1 MTVNRPALRY
11 FGGKFRL
18 APWII
23 GFFPEHLTYVEP
35 FGGGGSVLLCKEP
48 SYNEVYNDL
57 DSELVNFFRV
67 LRERTEEFIQAVQL
81 TPYSREEQHLAFD
94 PTDGVDDFER
104 ARRLYVRSWQSHG
117 GGRTQWRT
125 GWRYEKRDKR
135 GTRVIDDWNKV
146 KHLEAVVNRLKNVQI
161 ENDDATR
168 VIKRFDTPQTLF
180 YLDPPYLPSTRSI
193 RWRKKAYAVEMTEEE
208 HVAFIETIKNVQGM
222 VVISGKPSKLYEE
235 MLAGWSKSQ
244 RVARTDFQSS
254 TTEVLWLSP
263 NAENN
268 HHQMRLKL

>member
-1 MTVNRPALRY
+1 
-11 FGGKFRL
+11 
-18 APWII
+18 
-23 GFFPEHLTYVEP
+23 
-35 FGGGGSVLLCKEP
+35 
-48 SYNEVYNDL
+48 
-57 DSELVNFFRV
+57 
-67 LRERTEEFIQAVQL
+67 
-81 TPYSREEQHLAFD
+81 
-94 PTDGVDDFER
+94 
-104 ARRLYVRSWQSHG
+104 
-117 GGRTQWRT
+117 
-125 GWRYEKRDKR
+125 
-135 GTRVIDDWNKV
+135 VIDDWNKV